1 MGWLDNLAG
10 AALQKLVKDE
20 QAALLQVALDLFREH
35 GGIAGLVQLFAQ
47 QGLQAEL
54 DSWVKGEH
62 LLPIDSLQV
71 RNLLGEQS
79 LARIL
84 ANCNLGEIELLEKAA
99 QKLPGMVRQ
108 LCPDGKLPANSA
120 ELMTRAMQLLK

>member
-47 QGLQAEL
+47 HGLQAEL
-54 DSWVKGEH
+54 DSWVRGEH
-62 LLPIDSLQV
+62 LLPIAPHQLKH
-71 RNLLGEQS
+71 LLGEQS

-84 ANCNLGEIELLEKAA
+84 ANCDLDEAELMNKAA
-99 QKLPGMVRQ
+99 QKLPEMVRQ
-108 LCPDGKLPANSA
+108 LCPDGNLPANNA
-120 ELMTRAMQLLK
+120 ELMTRAMQFLK